1 MPDSADITRDKIA
14 RQLMR
19 GVPLDTIAKRLGLT
33 RRTVQRYRKELQR
46 EWAKAADDPSKT
58 ADRDLAV
65 LEHVI
70 SEALLAWDDSA
81 DPKLLNAI
89 TNAVKARRDL
99 TAPAKAESQAEAKA
113 LDPPPSGLGRF
124 NLAGKRRG

>member
-1 MPDSADITRDKIA
+1 MPDSADITRDKVA

-70 SEALLAWDDSA
+70 AEALSGWDDGC
-81 DPKLLNAI
+81 DPKCLTVVI
-89 TNAVKARRDL
+89 NAVKARRDL
-99 TAPAKAESQAEAKA
+99 TAPAKAESQAEVKT

-124 NLAGKRRG
+124 TAAAKRK